1 MKGEKKKMKNYLFT
15 SKDGEEFIVEAITKE
30 NAKCIAL
37 DYFNEPKF
45 ICELSDFE
53 AEMSGIDTY

>member
-1 MKGEKKKMKNYLFT
+1 MKNYLFE
-15 SKDGEEFIVEAITKE
+15 DENGEEFIVEATTRE
-30 NAKCIAL
+30 NAKSIAL